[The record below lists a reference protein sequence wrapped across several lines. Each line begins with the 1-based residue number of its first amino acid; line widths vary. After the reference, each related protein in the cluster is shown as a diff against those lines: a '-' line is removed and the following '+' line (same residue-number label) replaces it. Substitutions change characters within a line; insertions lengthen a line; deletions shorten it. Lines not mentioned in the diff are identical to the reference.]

1 MAALT
6 MNEIFYERYIHNNFY
21 LNVISYDEYGLYL
34 KENGQVIKE
43 VDFISANDLADL
55 PISCY
60 RMNDALLFLDALEIN
75 NKCKLDIHNID
86 IDEEMDLPQKIDR
99 SYLPIRFILMKPETT
114 EEDDQTIID
123 FIIKYNQLVNC
134 NGYLEEEATI
144 TFKQMSSILNWTSKL
159 NNPNNNS
166 ETIIRQYLWSLNE
179 GTNNDYINS
188 INQNNHG
195 MGKDTSLVRT
205 SSKHPSVISDDLK
218 MDKAGFLS
226 FIGLLYIAF
235 NLLITL
241 VILAIKK

>member
-1 MAALT
+1 
-6 MNEIFYERYIHNNFY
+6 
-21 LNVISYDEYGLYL
+21 
-34 KENGQVIKE
+34 
-43 VDFISANDLADL
+43 
-55 PISCY
+55 
-60 RMNDALLFLDALEIN
+60 
-75 NKCKLDIHNID
+75 
-86 IDEEMDLPQKIDR
+86 MDLSQKIDR

-114 EEDDQTIID
+114 EEDDQVIID
-123 FIIKYNQLVNC
+123 FIMKYNKLVNC

-144 TFKQMSSILNWTSKL
+144 TFKQMSSVLNWITRL

-179 GTNNDYINS
+179 GNNNDFINS
-188 INQNNHG
+188 INKNSNG

-205 SSKHPSVISDDLK
+205 SSKHPSVIDDNLK
-218 MDKAGFLS
+218 MDRAGFLS

>member
-6 MNEIFYERYIHNNFY
+6 MNEIFYERYIKNNFY
-21 LNVISYDEYGLYL
+21 LNVISYDKDGLFIADNNQIT
-34 KENGQVIKE
+34 KRVN
-43 VDFISANDLADL
+43 FISANDLADL

-60 RMNDALLFLDALEIN
+60 RINDAIYFLDVLEIN
-75 NKCKLDIHNID
+75 NKCKIDINNID
-86 IDEEMDLPQKIDR
+86 IDEDMKLSDKIDR
-99 SYLPIRFILMKPETT
+99 SYLPLRFILMKQESSL
-114 EEDDQTIID
+114 EDDEVITD
-123 FIIKYNQLVNC
+123 FIKKYNQLVNS
-134 NGYLEEEATI
+134 NGYLEEEATVM
-144 TFKQMSSILNWTSKL
+144 FNQMSNVLNWALKL
-159 NNPNNNS
+159 NNPNNNA
-166 ETIIRQYLWSLNE
+166 ETIIKQYLWSLNN
-179 GTNNDYINS
+179 GTNNDYINT
-188 INQNNHG
+188 IDQNGNS